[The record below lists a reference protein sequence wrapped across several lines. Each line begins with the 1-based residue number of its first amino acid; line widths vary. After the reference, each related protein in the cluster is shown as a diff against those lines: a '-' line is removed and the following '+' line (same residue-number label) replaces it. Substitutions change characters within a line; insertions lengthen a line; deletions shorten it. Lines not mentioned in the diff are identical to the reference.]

1 MNKNNFMYQ
10 LSMQNITAHF
20 QALTENIF
28 KLQKT
33 FQIKTPLSNKNNL
46 QNFKAYQK

>member
-33 FQIKTPLSNKNNL
+33 FQINNAII
-46 QNFKAYQK
+46 KKK